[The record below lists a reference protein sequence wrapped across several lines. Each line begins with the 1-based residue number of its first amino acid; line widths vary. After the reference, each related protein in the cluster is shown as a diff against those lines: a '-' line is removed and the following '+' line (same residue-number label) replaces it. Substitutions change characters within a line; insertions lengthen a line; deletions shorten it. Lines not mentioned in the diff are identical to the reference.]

1 MNVGAEKWEEERERR
16 DKNCKQKQQQ
26 QQAGAE
32 EGGGWWR
39 GRQIFNF
46 VGQVDAAGGDLN
58 FHFHLQLYNHI
69 LIFAQ
74 IGLTN
79 LSRGREAA
87 KGGGRVGAGAAGRAK
102 LQQIKTTP
110 AKRATKLVW
119 HEKQRR
125 LAGRQAGRRQTDRQ
139 TERTENRE
147 TERRTA
153 NRQTDIQ
160 ADRAKWQTDRS
171 AGCAAGNTIVRT
183 PCLILSSYAV
193 RWVRVRLMN

>member
-26 QQAGAE
+26 QQAGNE

-46 VGQVDAAGGDLN
+46 VGQVDAAGGALN

-125 LAGRQAGRRQTDRQ
+125 LAGRQAGDRQTDRQ
-139 TERTENRE
+139 NGLRTERQKDGQRTGKR
-147 TERRTA
+147 TSRRTGR
-153 NRQTDIQ
+153 N
-160 ADRAKWQTDRS
+160 DRLTDRQD
-171 AGCAAGNTIVRT
+171 VRQAT
-183 PCLILSSYAV
+183 PSSEHPVLSYPPMLSGECE
-193 RWVRVRLMN
+193 WG